1 MKKDAL
7 NFAIFCAKNVAV
19 GSIYMVLF
27 ISGTHP
33 TNPCFHKSDAICVC
47 ISTGIS
53 QLRETPLFT
62 LLRILLMPL
71 FADDDVPE
79 KMDAVES
86 FL

>member
-1 MKKDAL
+1 MNKDAL
-7 NFAIFCAKNVAV
+7 NLAIFCAKNVAV

-27 ISGTHP
+27 TSGTHP
-33 TNPCFHKSDAICVC
+33 TKPCFHKSDAICVR

-53 QLRETPLFT
+53 QLRETPSLT

-71 FADDDVPE
+71 FADDGVPE
-79 KMDAVES
+79 KMDGVES